1 MVEKRPVGRKFDM
14 QHGKTSATS
23 LARAGR
29 QNTHIS
35 HLINVPLGQKE
46 RKIAAVV
53 QQPSGPAANPRINI
67 NLCF

>member
-1 MVEKRPVGRKFDM
+1 MEERRPVGRKFDM

-23 LARAGR
+23 LTIEPAGK
-29 QNTHIS
+29 THIS

-53 QQPSGPAANPRINI
+53 QQPSGPAANPRINN